1 MAGTSSGM
9 MRAAVITRPGGPE
22 VLEVR
27 DVPRPEPQR
36 HEVRVRVHASAL
48 NRADLLQRMGKYPA
62 PAGVPADIPGLEF
75 AGTIEALGE
84 GANRWKAGQ
93 RVMGLT
99 AGGAHAEYV
108 AVHEDTL
115 AALPDSIALQVAGA
129 VPEVFMTAYDAL
141 VQANVK
147 EGEYV
152 LVHAAASGVGLAGIQ
167 LAKQMKAIPFG
178 TTRSGGKADAVVSS
192 GAAAVFSLATDQ
204 LEKLQ
209 GYCEQYTYG
218 NGFDVVLDLVGGP
231 YVAASL
237 NCLAQKGRIVCIGTP
252 AGAKAEISLASL
264 LAKRAH
270 VIGTVLRARPLDEK
284 AALTRAFAENVL
296 PLLASGRLHVT
307 IDSEFPLARIAD
319 AHRRLESNETIGKVA
334 LRIAD

>member
-1 MAGTSSGM
+1 M

-27 DVPRPEPQR
+27 EVPRPHPQR
-36 HEVRVRVHASAL
+36 HEVLVRAHASAL
-48 NRADLLQRMGKYPA
+48 NRADLLQRLGRYPA

-75 AGTIEALGE
+75 AGTVAELGE
-84 GANRWKAGQ
+84 ASNRWKPGQ
-93 RVMGLT
+93 RVMGLV
-99 AGGAHAEYV
+99 AGGAHAEFV
-108 AVHEDTL
+108 TVHEDTL
-115 AALPDSIALQVAGA
+115 AAVPDPVSLQVAGA

-141 VQANVK
+141 VQAQVK

-178 TTRSGGKADAVVSS
+178 TTRSGGKTDAVVAA
-192 GAAAVFSLATDQ
+192 GAAAVFSLAADQ
-204 LEKLQ
+204 LDKLG
-209 GYCEQYTYG
+209 GYAEQYTYG

-252 AGAKAEISLASL
+252 AGGKAEIPLGTL
-264 LAKRAH
+264 LGKRAH
-270 VIGTVLRARPLDEK
+270 VMGTMLRSRPLEEK
-284 AALTRAFAENVL
+284 AALTRAFAENVV
-296 PLLASGRLHVT
+296 PLIAADKLHVT
-307 IDSEFPLARIAD
+307 IDSEFPLERIAD
-319 AHRRLESNETIGKVA
+319 AHRRLESNQTVGKVA